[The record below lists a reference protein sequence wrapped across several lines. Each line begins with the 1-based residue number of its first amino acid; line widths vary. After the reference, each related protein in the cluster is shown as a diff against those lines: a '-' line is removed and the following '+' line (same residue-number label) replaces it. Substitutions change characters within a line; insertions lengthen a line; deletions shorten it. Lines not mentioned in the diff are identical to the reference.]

1 MTIFFASAL
10 LAAAFVS
17 QGPGSGLQ
25 GPGVIRAGSSTLDT
39 DLRAAIAASGAEVG
53 VAFRTIDGR
62 SELMIDP
69 DKEFHAASTMKVP
82 VMIELFRQAAEG
94 RLSLDD
100 ALPIRNEFSSIVD
113 GSSYKLSE
121 GDDSDKEIY
130 AAAGRTLTL
139 RQLNEA
145 MITVSSNFAANLLLE
160 TLGVEN
166 IRKTVTRLGAEG
178 MNVLR
183 GVEDQKAFDK
193 GLNNTT
199 TARGLLVLLEAI
211 AQGKAVG
218 AAADKEMIAV
228 LARQKFNDGIPAG
241 VPAGTLVAHKT
252 GSITRIQH
260 DAGIVYAG
268 RPYTLVILVRGI
280 DDQAKSKALIA
291 RISKLVYRSID

>member
-17 QGPGSGLQ
+17 QGPGSGVQ
-25 GPGVIRAGSSTLDT
+25 GPGMIRAGSSTLDT

-160 TLGVEN
+160 KLGVEN
-166 IRKTVTRLGAEG
+166 IRKTVTRLGGEG
-178 MNVLR
+178 MTVRR

-241 VPAGTLVAHKT
+241 VPAGTRVAHKT

>member
-1 MTIFFASAL
+1 M
-10 LAAAFVS
+10 
-17 QGPGSGLQ
+17 
-25 GPGVIRAGSSTLDT
+25 IRAGSSTLDT

-53 VAFRTIDGR
+53 VAFRTLDRR

-82 VMIELFRQAAEG
+82 VMIELFRQAADG

-160 TLGVEN
+160 KLGVEN

-241 VPAGTLVAHKT
+241 VPTGTLVAHKT

-291 RISKLVYRSID
+291 RISKMVYGSID